1 MSKVIVGAA
10 AAIALA
16 AFAGAAQAADVCIW
30 TGVDWA
36 CGDGNVVSRH
46 YPASTGP
53 NMLIRPVQTQVN
65 PALPPGPSPTP
76 PGRFDP
82 WNPN

>member
-1 MSKVIVGAA
+1 MSKALVGTA
-10 AAIALA
+10 AAIALSV
-16 AFAGAAQAADVCIW
+16 FAGAAQAANVCVW

-36 CGDGNVVSRH
+36 CGDGNVMNRH
-46 YPASTGP
+46 YSAATGP
-53 NMLIRPVQTQVN
+53 DMLVTPVQTVVN
-65 PALPPGPSPTP
+65 PALPPGPNPNP